1 MKDTE
6 KIEAVRTMDEEAF
19 YLSSA
24 KFCFEAGLGA
34 EEVDVFMEA
43 LGRAKTNPPGE
54 KWRRLTI
61 TIFSKILR
69 EGELEQAIGAAFSCG
84 QAYEVIKRERGWQ

>member
-1 MKDTE
+1 MKDNQ
-6 KIEAVRTMDEEAF
+6 KIEAVRALGEETF
-19 YLSSA
+19 YLGSA

-43 LGRAKTNPPGE
+43 LARAKANPPGE

-84 QAYEVIKRERGWQ
+84 QAYEVIKLERGWQ